1 MSTPATAP
9 GFWSR
14 LLDEPG
20 LLLKRLVLAGGGMYL
35 AFVAVTNAVNFI
47 VTVGGFHWTFLNSGN
62 VVYIAS
68 ITKVYSWPSWI
79 NDAVVLLAGLGE
91 GFGAFLFAGA
101 LRRYRGGAVGVRS
114 VWLAMCWNIAIWLGF
129 IAGTEFFVAYQSE
142 GPFRE
147 LLAIALLMPVI
158 IAVVPDR
165 IPSAGAGVAGASV
178 PVPAAEEITAV
189 AADGSGSQGII
200 RP

>member
-1 MSTPATAP
+1 MFAPATAT

-14 LLDEPG
+14 LVDQPG
-20 LLLKRLVLAGGGMYL
+20 LLLKRLVLVGGGMYL
-35 AFVAVTNAVNFI
+35 AFVAVTNTVNFI

-79 NDAVVLLAGLGE
+79 NDGVVLLAALGE
-91 GFGAFLFAGA
+91 GFGAFLFARA
-101 LRRYRGGAVGVRS
+101 LHRYAGGAAGVRS
-114 VWLAMCWNIAIWLGF
+114 VWLALCWNIAIWLGF

-147 LLAIALLMPVI
+147 LLAIGLLMPVI
-158 IAVVPDR
+158 IAVVPDCV
-165 IPSAGAGVAGASV
+165 PGAGAGVAAAPA
-178 PVPAAEEITAV
+178 PVPAAEEPTPV
-189 AADGSGSQGII
+189 TDDRSGS
-200 RP
+200 